1 MNNNKNRNELYI
13 VTGAAGNLGSAI
25 VRNLVANGKTVRSF
39 VLRGEEAARHLPEG
53 ANVYE
58 GDVTD
63 VSSLDTLFSDIPEDT
78 AVYCIHCAAMVS
90 VSNLVADK
98 IWHVNVDGTQNIID
112 QCKTHGARLIFI
124 GSTGAIPEEPK
135 GTIIREVESFDPNA
149 VIGIYDQT
157 KAASCQLVLDAIH
170 AGEIDGCLILPSGI
184 SGPGDYT
191 FGNVAGVIKE
201 YVEGKMPAGVEGT
214 FNCADNRDMA
224 ETIVRACKEGRSGE
238 SYILGGDQ
246 IGMKEV
252 FDILAEHTGLPTIK
266 TILPAGMGKF
276 LGSMSDMA
284 EMVTHK
290 PQRMTSFAVYNLVR
304 NNEFDSSKAMKELG
318 YSPRSM
324 AQSIAEEIDW
334 MISEGIVTLPE
345 PKEPDTRSF
354 GEKLAD
360 TGSAIGHGIA
370 AGAKAAG
377 HGVAVGYKA
386 VEHGVVAGYN
396 AVADGVE
403 DSIHAMSENFREMT
417 MLRAGAAYEAA
428 PAVDEKEGG
437 IVNSYDN
444 TEALS
449 KKFPV
454 EHPTTI
460 LPGMETAIQNRL
472 LNGFENWNR
481 GFDAWKVW
489 GDILYTPD
497 SMYNVH
503 GVRLTLPEYQ
513 QAMNLTLRNNNIFM
527 GKFRNMIVND
537 DWAAIHYDIR
547 TINRESGESS
557 DGSVMEFVQFE
568 NYGDGLDT
576 RVVEGWAGTKGKD
589 YDGLL
594 RLLTPQEREAQE
606 QARADILSREIPEID
621 VLAVRYPVLHPTSVR
636 TALGREIRQAILLDF
651 DCWNKGFDAWEAWAG
666 RTLADDFV
674 CHTDF
679 GDATR
684 EQYLEN
690 ARQWFEEKDTKR
702 LYFDNLLVRDNWA
715 AIHYRTVSTVN
726 GVKEDKS
733 IMQFFRFRE
742 EEDGVKLVE
751 CWNK

>member
-1 MNNNKNRNELYI
+1 MNNNKNRNELYL

-214 FNCADNRDMA
+214 
-224 ETIVRACKEGRSGE
+224 ACKEGRSGE

-594 RLLTPQEREAQE
+594 RLLTPKEREAQE